1 MTRTMKSMFTALGLI
16 SCIFYTQA
24 QVVTLNPPFVT
35 DNDSVTVTFN
45 AALGNA
51 ALIGATTVYA
61 HTGII
66 TSKSTSGT
74 DWRYVQGNWGTDDA
88 KVKMTSQG
96 NNIFTLRYHIRS
108 FYGLPANEQGLKLA
122 FVFRNQ
128 NGSTVGRAAD
138 GGDIFVDLSQGGFS
152 VLFKDPTGSKV
163 IREQDSISISI
174 ATSAAS
180 SITLF
185 KNGNSIAQVA
195 NDSILNR
202 RFLGSDWGIGN
213 HQLVAKAIHNNDTD
227 YDTVDVVVRPASAP
241 TRPLPSGV
249 IDGINYV
256 NDSTVTLVL
265 YAPGKS
271 YVFVLGDFNNWSFN
285 NDYLMN
291 RTPAG
296 DRYWMTLTRLEP
308 GKEYGFQYIIN
319 DEQMRIPDWYAD
331 KLLDPWNDGFIPSVT
346 YPNLKPYPGG
356 KTTQIVSVL
365 QTAQTPYNW
374 QHSQN
379 FRRPAAAKLVV
390 YELLVRDF
398 VGRHDYQTL
407 IDTIAYLKRLG
418 INAVQLMPITEF
430 EGNESWGY
438 NISFYFAP
446 DKYYGTKDALK
457 EFIDVCHREGMSVIL
472 DMVLNHSF
480 GQSPMVRMYFNPNLG
495 QYGQPTPD
503 NPWFNQTDRHPF
515 GVGYDFNHESLR
527 TQEFVDTV
535 LKYWLHEYKFDGFRF
550 DLSKGFTQKNTGSDV
565 GAWGAYDQSRI
576 NIWKRIMQEV
586 RTYDTSAYMILEHF
600 ADNSEETV
608 LSNEGFMFWGNI
620 NSAYNEAT
628 MGYFGSSDLNWAN
641 YKARGW
647 SKPNLVAYA
656 ESHDEERLMYKNIR
670 FGSSLNPEHNVKD
683 TTIALRRIEA
693 AMCFLIPLKGPKM
706 IWQFGE
712 LGYDYS
718 IDFNG
723 RVGNKPIRWDYLN
736 DSRRKRI
743 YEVTST
749 LNRLKI
755 TDDSLSTDNYTFAAG
770 NTAIKTLTINSGTTK
785 ATIVG
790 NFGISTAFVTT
801 RFPSNGMWYDV
812 FGNDSVMLTD
822 STLTDTI
829 APGGYRVWLNRFVQT
844 KYPTAIQEQ
853 STQIDWSHATV
864 YPNPTQSDFTIVT
877 GIKGLPQL
885 TMQITDITGKVVC
898 SKYYNEAPEA
908 IQMRSSEMGL
918 TTGMYFVNLAL
929 PTSKKQ
935 FKLIIL

>member
-1 MTRTMKSMFTALGLI
+1 
-16 SCIFYTQA
+16 
-24 QVVTLNPPFVT
+24 
-35 DNDSVTVTFN
+35 
-45 AALGNA
+45 
-51 ALIGATTVYA
+51 
-61 HTGII
+61 
-66 TSKSTSGT
+66 
-74 DWRYVQGNWGTDDA
+74 
-88 KVKMTSQG
+88 
-96 NNIFTLRYHIRS
+96 
-108 FYGLPANEQGLKLA
+108 
-122 FVFRNQ
+122 
-128 NGSTVGRAAD
+128 
-138 GGDIFVDLSQGGFS
+138 
-152 VLFKDPTGSKV
+152 
-163 IREQDSISISI
+163 
-174 ATSAAS
+174 
-180 SITLF
+180 
-185 KNGNSIAQVA
+185 
-195 NDSILNR
+195 
-202 RFLGSDWGIGN
+202 
-213 HQLVAKAIHNNDTD
+213 
-227 YDTVDVVVRPASAP
+227 
-241 TRPLPSGV
+241 
-249 IDGINYV
+249 
-256 NDSTVTLVL
+256 
-265 YAPGKS
+265 
-271 YVFVLGDFNNWSFN
+271 
-285 NDYLMN
+285 
-291 RTPAG
+291 
-296 DRYWMTLTRLEP
+296 
-308 GKEYGFQYIIN
+308 
-319 DEQMRIPDWYAD
+319 
-331 KLLDPWNDGFIPSVT
+331 
-346 YPNLKPYPGG
+346 
-356 KTTQIVSVL
+356 
-365 QTAQTPYNW
+365 
-374 QHSQN
+374 
-379 FRRPAAAKLVV
+379 
-390 YELLVRDF
+390 LVRDF

-785 ATIVG
+785 AIIVG
-790 NFGISTAFVTT
+790 NFGVSTAVVTT

-844 KYPTAIQEQ
+844 NYPTAIQEQ